1 MRRFPV
7 KEKLNV
13 GKLGHN
19 VNHLNDG
26 QMSVH
31 KYLLTDCSVFCLVLE
46 KDLDKR
52 RLLYLAYCLQQE
64 VNLYMKNTMK

>member
-1 MRRFPV
+1 MRRFPL

-13 GKLGHN
+13 GKLEYN
-19 VNHLNDG
+19 LNHLNNG
-26 QMSVH
+26 QLSVH
-31 KYLLTDCSVFCLVLE
+31 KYLLIDCSVFCLVVD

-64 VNLYMKNTMK
+64 VNLYMRNTMK